1 MLSYSR
7 VNNLFLL
14 MQNAE
19 FHFPIKNNE
28 VHLFFSQSPESHN
41 DIIKTIN
48 DIEGAMT
55 NVNR

>member
-1 MLSYSR
+1 
-7 VNNLFLL
+7 